1 VPRTTVPLPPTAK
14 PSVEGDLERQ
24 VSEPA
29 LFLTQG
35 DRAVR
40 VEELQEGIAPPPGQ
54 AQDLARLDGRHETGL

>member
-1 VPRTTVPLPPTAK
+1 MSKHVPETVVPLPPPAR

-24 VSEPA
+24 ASDPA

-40 VEELQEGIAPPPGQ
+40 VEELQDGIAPPPEQ
-54 AQDLARLDGRHETGL
+54 EQDLARLDGR